1 MVAAT
6 AAGQTMNFDA
16 RPTGFLRA
24 DTGGMPPGA
33 WNGTTLGTAKDEAA
47 RLYAIEIAI
56 AHGL

>member
-1 MVAAT
+1 
-6 AAGQTMNFDA
+6 MNFDA

-24 DTGGMPPGA
+24 DTA
-33 WNGTTLGTAKDEAA
+33 WNGTTLTAKDEAA